1 MRTMFAQCL
10 WIVAS
15 AIYLLLG
22 LAHLY
27 HTFFRN
33 SFEPRNPEVG
43 AGMKNTHPRLTRRT
57 TVWDAWI
64 GFNASHSTGAIFLG
78 LINIILALFHKD
90 ELQNSPSL
98 LVPGVVTS
106 MFYLWLGFRY
116 WFRIPIAGI
125 LMATVAYSIATFLF
139 LG

>member
-43 AGMKNTHPRLTRRT
+43 ASMKNTHPRLTRRT

-64 GFNASHSTGAIFLG
+64 GFNASHSIGAIFLG

-98 LVPGVVTS
+98 LIPGVVTS

-125 LMATVAYSIATFLF
+125 LMATVAYAIATFLF